1 MRRRGGAQ
9 HKIGD
14 DKVAR
19 LSDLHDFFFPLF
31 SFVSFHVLGFNMLGQ
46 YGFLQSEFFFRDW
59 ELLDGEF

>member
-1 MRRRGGAQ
+1 MRRRGGAE

-31 SFVSFHVLGFNMLGQ
+31 PFFYLHVLGFNVLWQ
-46 YGFLQSEFFFRDW
+46 YGFLQSEFFSEIGNF
-59 ELLDGEF
+59 